1 METPFIA
8 RDKSCQ
14 ADKFQISG
22 KGSRMRNHLAY
33 QAFNEAG
40 YNRFP
45 ARDKLHNRDP
55 SNSDSPATRA
65 RMLQRCAAQL
75 AKINPGIGGIVSEG
89 QTNENRRCEGASV
102 TKPAKPRTPPI
113 KVGGAKIPES
123 PGNRREPGCPGPAK
137 EIVDGPCARKAAAK
151 SGIAD
156 QIGLHLRSVYDDV
169 LAQPVPGR
177 FLELL
182 RQLESASSSRLSK
195 DGM

>member
-1 METPFIA
+1 
-8 RDKSCQ
+8 
-14 ADKFQISG
+14 
-22 KGSRMRNHLAY
+22 
-33 QAFNEAG
+33 
-40 YNRFP
+40 
-45 ARDKLHNRDP
+45 
-55 SNSDSPATRA
+55 
-65 RMLQRCAAQL
+65 
-75 AKINPGIGGIVSEG
+75 
-89 QTNENRRCEGASV
+89 V

-113 KVGGAKIPES
+113 KEGGVKIPETPS
-123 PGNRREPGCPGPAK
+123 KRPEPGCPGPAK